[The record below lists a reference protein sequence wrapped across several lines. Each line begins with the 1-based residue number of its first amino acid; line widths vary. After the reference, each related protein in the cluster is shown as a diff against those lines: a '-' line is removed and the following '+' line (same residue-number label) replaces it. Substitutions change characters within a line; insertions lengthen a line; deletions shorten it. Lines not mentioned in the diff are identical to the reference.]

1 MSTMQLHTEHWQYL
15 NDTPVASGLLKQHI
29 ADFKVTEELGY
40 TLSGDGEHIYVELE
54 KTQLN
59 TAYVAEQ
66 LASFCGL
73 PLRQVTYAGR
83 KDKYAVTRQWFG
95 VHVPGKTEFN
105 WDAFTLEGTR
115 ILQVQRHNKKLRTG
129 QLKGNHFEITLR
141 AVTDPDAVVNR
152 LQQAARTGVPNYY
165 GSQRFGVQRISEE
178 GEVNR
183 GGNLMLAERMLNGE
197 VIKNRKK
204 RSMALSALR
213 SWLFNEMLSNRI
225 ARGCLHTITP
235 GDVINLAGSNSI
247 FVADE
252 DIQPLSER
260 LTRQDLS
267 TTIPLWGKGDIGSA
281 GDARIMELESAAA
294 YPEVT
299 AFLADQKL
307 SMERRAAII
316 WPQRLECNQQGDTL
330 IIRFFLPSGCFATTV
345 LRECLLTTELA

>member
-1 MSTMQLHTEHWQYL
+1 VNSMQLNTQHWQYL
-15 NDTPVASGLLKQHI
+15 NDKPVASGLLKQQVE
-29 ADFKVTEELGY
+29 DFKVTEELGY
-40 TLSGDGEHIYVELE
+40 ALSGEGEHIYIELE

-59 TAYVAEQ
+59 TAFVAEQ

-95 VHVPGKTEFN
+95 LHVPGKTEFN
-105 WDAFTLEGTR
+105 WDEFTLEGTR

-129 QLKGNHFEITLR
+129 QLKGNTFEITLR
-141 AVTDPDAVVNR
+141 DVSDPEAVINR
-152 LQQAARTGVPNYY
+152 LQQAAQQGVPNYY
-165 GSQRFGVQRISEE
+165 GSQRFGIQRITES

-183 GGNLMLAERMLNGE
+183 GGNLLMAERMLNGE
-197 VIKNRKK
+197 VIKNRNK

-213 SWLFNEMLSNRI
+213 SWLFNEMLSARI
-225 ARGCLHTITP
+225 AEGRLQAILP
-235 GDVINLAGSNSI
+235 GDVINLTGSNSI

-252 DIQPLSER
+252 ETLALTER
-260 LTRQDLS
+260 LDRQDLS
-267 TTIPLWGKGDIGSA
+267 TTVPLWGKGDIGSA
-281 GDARIMELESAAA
+281 GEARTAELKTAAS

-299 AFLADQKL
+299 SFLADQKL

-316 WPQRLECNQQGDTL
+316 WPQRLECSQQGDTL